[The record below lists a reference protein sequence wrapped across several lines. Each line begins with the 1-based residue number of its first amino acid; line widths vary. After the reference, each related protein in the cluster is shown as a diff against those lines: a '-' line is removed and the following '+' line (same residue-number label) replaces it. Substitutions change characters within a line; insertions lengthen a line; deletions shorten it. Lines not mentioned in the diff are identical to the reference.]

1 MGSADRSHKTWT
13 LVVTCL
19 GVPLVIASM
28 IALNTAL
35 GDIAIATKA
44 SQGQLTWMVDG
55 YTLAVACLLM
65 PAGAIG
71 DRYGRRGAL
80 LFGLAVFTIA
90 CIGPVVFSHPVQ
102 IIACRVLAGIGGAFV
117 MPATLSMLTVAYPPE
132 QRVRAI
138 GIWAAV
144 AGSGAVI
151 GMLGS
156 GVLLRY
162 WSWQSI
168 FWALGAAAASVFILT
183 CTLSSSRDADA
194 PPLDWLGAILVGS
207 ALIASVFGLLE
218 APSRGWNHPLVTG
231 FLTLGLALAVMFG
244 VVELKQPHP
253 LLDVRLFTNR
263 EFSTGVATIT
273 VLFGATFGFFYLG
286 VQYMQL
292 IKGYSALHT
301 AIAFSP
307 FVIPLAALSAM
318 SFWYLPRLGLRVVV
332 VLGLAIMTVGF
343 LGMLG
348 LNQHS
353 SYSDITW
360 HAIVLSTGIGFCTA
374 PTTAVIMKAVPDG
387 KQGVASAVNDSA
399 REVGAA
405 LGIAVAGSV
414 LARSYSTAL
423 EPHLRGFPDVIKNP
437 ALNSLA
443 TALHTA
449 GTLGPH
455 SMGLAELSS
464 AAFISAMHAS
474 ALAMAVISG
483 VAAVLL
489 GVWAP
494 RRESKSSRPG
504 SASPHGA

>member
-1 MGSADRSHKTWT
+1 M
-13 LVVTCL
+13 
-19 GVPLVIASM
+19 PLVIASM

-35 GDIAIATKA
+35 GEIAIATKA

-80 LFGLAVFTIA
+80 LFGLAVFAIA
-90 CIGPVVFSHPVQ
+90 CVGPVVLAHPAQ
-102 IIACRVLAGIGGAFV
+102 IIAWRVLAGVGGAFV

-132 QRVRAI
+132 QRLRAI
-138 GIWAAV
+138 GVWAAV
-144 AGSGAVI
+144 AGSGAII

-168 FWALGAAAASVFILT
+168 FWALGAAAAIVFVLT
-183 CTLSSSRDADA
+183 CTLTSSRDPDA
-194 PPLDWLGAILVGS
+194 PPLDWLGALLIGF

-218 APSRGWNHPLVTG
+218 APSQGWSHPLVTG
-231 FLTLGLALAVMFG
+231 FLAVGFALAVVFG

-253 LLDVRLFTNR
+253 LLDVRLFKNR
-263 EFSTGVATIT
+263 EFSTGVATIA

-307 FVIPLAALSAM
+307 FVVPLAGLSAM
-318 SFWYLPRLGLRVVV
+318 SFWYLPRLGLRTVVI
-332 VLGLAIMTVGF
+332 LGLAIMAVGF
-343 LGMLG
+343 LGMGG

-353 SYSDITW
+353 SYADITW
-360 HAIVLSTGIGFCTA
+360 HAVVLSTGIGFCTA

-414 LARSYSTAL
+414 LARSYGTAL
-423 EPHLRGFPDVIKNP
+423 EPKLHGFPEIVKGP

-449 GTLGPH
+449 DSLGPR
-455 SMGLAELSS
+455 SMGLAELSTS
-464 AAFISAMHAS
+464 AFITAMHTA
-474 ALAMAVISG
+474 ALAMAVVSA
-483 VAAVLL
+483 VAAVLIGL
-489 GVWAP
+489 LAP
-494 RRESKSSRPG
+494 GRETKTQVPAQLS
-504 SASPHGA
+504 